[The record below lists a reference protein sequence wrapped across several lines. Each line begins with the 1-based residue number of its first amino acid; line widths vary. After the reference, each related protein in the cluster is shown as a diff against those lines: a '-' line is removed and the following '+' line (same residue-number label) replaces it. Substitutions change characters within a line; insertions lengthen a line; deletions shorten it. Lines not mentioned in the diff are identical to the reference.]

1 MLAHPSVRPSVRP
14 QKAIFLISKR
24 IAIRVHSMWTQ
35 FGENVQGKR
44 WPFSRKKRETRPAF
58 SRQRERARGE
68 GGGRRRRRERKRE
81 KREETYSR
89 KNAWWWIA
97 DVSICFKIFIFAAS
111 WLGRGRGG
119 NDLSKRFIA
128 SPPPPPPYC
137 RSIARMLRIALTMH
151 GEQGLCGR
159 GGGGRRW
166 VGVNRTPLL
175 LEGGGGEGEEIR

>member
-1 MLAHPSVRPSVRP
+1 M
-14 QKAIFLISKR
+14 F
-24 IAIRVHSMWTQ
+24 TQ
-35 FGENVQGKR
+35 CGLNSERTFKENVGLFREKNAKR
-44 WPFSRKKRETRPAF
+44 DRPFHDNASE
-58 SRQRERARGE
+58 QEE
-68 GGGRRRRRERKRE
+68 EEGGRRRRRERKRE

-97 DVSICFKIFIFAAS
+97 DVSICFKIFIFAGS